1 MRLSVFEE
9 ATFNMTILVATEKE
23 GLIFSS
29 LFVFFVE
36 LVNDFLSASKNFG
49 ALKGR
54 MFDWKLLVGTA
65 GVDGE
70 VDFLG
75 GMVPIEGIF
84 HFIAVEII
92 VAIGN
97 NFGGFKV
104 DFFFAEGFDD
114 EFGFEAVLGG
124 EVKDLPRGSREKMVV
139 FWLNTVFRGNLDF
152 GGDCLEVR
160 GFSFGDF
167 ILFNKFTRQG
177 IPEENFFAIF
187 VSRKAATARN
197 DFFNFQ
203 HGNII
208 TQIWGKS
215 LLLGERVL

>member
-9 ATFNMTILVATEKE
+9 ATFNMAILVATEKE

-36 LVNDFLSASKNFG
+36 LVDNFLSAGKNFG
-49 ALKGR
+49 ALKRR
-54 MFDWKLLVGTA
+54 MFDWELLVGAA
-65 GVDGE
+65 GMDGE

-75 GMVPIEGIF
+75 GMVPIERIF
-84 HFIAVEII
+84 HFVAVEI
-92 VAIGN
+92 VVTVGN
-97 NFGGFKV
+97 NLGSFKR

-114 EFGFEAVLGG
+114 KLGLEAVLGG
-124 EVKDLPRGSREKMVV
+124 EVKDLPGGSREKMVV
-139 FWLNTVFRGNLDF
+139 FWLNTVFRGILDF
-152 GGDCLEVR
+152 GGDCLEVG
-160 GFSFGDF
+160 GFGFGDF
-167 ILFNKFTRQG
+167 IFFNKFTRQG
-177 IPEENFFAIF
+177 VPEENFFAIF